1 MIISYR
7 RLETFFNEAI
17 TIGPFSIRQE
27 PNVARWGYHRF
38 ISKDGVSLNL
48 REGSDRPLLNQWI
61 TDETGVDTTNL
72 FNGYDDTLEIID
84 LLWNIYNNR
93 IQTNNGRI
101 LKSAVKEIQRRS
113 QKYRGLIYGNILLSQ
128 LTDAGW
134 VIGGLRTLKEI
145 FDHTTNK
152 VHYFLVGS
160 TYSIDG
166 SYSNCPIGSTPLDF
180 GYIKEGNDYFSP
192 EENMVEYEGVTYRAS
207 VMRACSDCGS
217 IVPKGK
223 LHAGLCPV
231 CLNIDPALIVIRGY
245 NERAPNFMDYKLGK
259 YSKSLYSNPLY
270 FGIELEYEV
279 NNMEQGLLDTARLLG
294 KHAIFKRDGSINE
307 GFEIVTTP
315 ATFDKQVESMKP
327 FFDKFPTNLSG
338 DANCG
343 MHIHISRNALNYLT
357 QGKLVE
363 FMNRA
368 DNKLFIEKM
377 AGRENNS
384 YCRQENGRT
393 ISFPFTNGSGQRYNT
408 LNINNEHTLEFR
420 IFATPESWDDF
431 IPRLEFVDALTAYC
445 SPCQSGALS
454 LKDSTHYKCFE
465 DYIRKNKHSWKNLFN
480 LIFND
485 EVAHRNIKLEAFKS
499 RSIACA

>member
-7 RLETFFNEAI
+7 RLERFFTEGI
-17 TIGPFSIRQE
+17 TIGPFTLRQE
-27 PNVARWGYHRF
+27 PNPARWGYHRY
-38 ISKDGVSLNL
+38 ISSNGVELNL
-48 REGSDRPLLNQWI
+48 REGSHRAELNGWI
-61 TDETGVDTTNL
+61 EEATGIDTSEL
-72 FNGYDDTLEIID
+72 FNSSDDTSEIID
-84 LLWNIYNNR
+84 LLWNFYYNK
-93 IQTNNGRI
+93 IQLRNGRI
-101 LKSAVKEIQRRS
+101 LKSAIKEVQNRS
-113 QKYRGLIYGNILLSQ
+113 KKYRGMIYGNILLNN
-128 LTDAGW
+128 LLNAGW
-134 VIGGLRTLKEI
+134 EGEGIRNLKEL

-152 VHYFLVGS
+152 VHYFIVGS

-166 SYSNCPIGSTPLDF
+166 AYNNCPIGNTPLDF
-180 GYIKEGNDYFSP
+180 GYIKEGTDYFSP

-207 VMRACSDCGS
+207 TMRECSECSS

-231 CLNIDPALIVIRGY
+231 CLNIDPALIIIRGY

-279 NNMEQGLLDTARLLG
+279 NNLEQGLLDTARLLG

-363 FMNRA
+363 FMNRPE
-368 DNKLFIEKM
+368 NKLFIEKM

-384 YCRQENGRT
+384 YCRQEHSRT
-393 ISFPFTNGSGQRYNT
+393 ISFPFTNETGQRYNT

-420 IFATPESWDDF
+420 IFATPESWYDF

-454 LKDSTHYKCFE
+454 LKDSTHYKSFE

-485 EVAHRNIKLEAFKS
+485 EVKFRNIKLEAFKS
-499 RSIACA
+499 RSIVCA